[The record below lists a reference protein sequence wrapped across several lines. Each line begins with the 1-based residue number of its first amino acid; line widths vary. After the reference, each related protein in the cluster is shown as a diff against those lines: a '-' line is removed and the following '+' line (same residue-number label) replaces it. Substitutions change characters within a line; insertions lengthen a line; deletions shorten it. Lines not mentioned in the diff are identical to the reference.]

1 MALKVLMLRKKLTD
15 QQTREKGLRKKL
27 QELKTREAE
36 LEKDIEE
43 AVTDEEKAAVE
54 QAVSDFEE
62 EKANTETALEEATQA
77 IEDLTQQIDDLEAA
91 AQAAAGEVDDAGDGT
106 GDGEDDETRGKP
118 AKHAKRGAN
127 PMNYETRETIRGIKV
142 RALRTQL
149 ALEPV
154 KSFAQ
159 RVRELSAQKRTVKGA
174 ELGVPETLLPILRD
188 TTERYSKLYQ
198 YIHVTALKGKAR
210 QNIAGEIPEGVWT
223 EMVAS
228 LNELDID
235 FHQIEMDGYK
245 VGGYMVVPNSTL
257 EDDDNLELLATIID
271 YLGQAIGKAVDK
283 AIPYGDGAK
292 KPVGF
297 ITRLAA
303 SVQPSWW
310 GSNQGDF
317 TDLHTSNVIKL
328 DLYAKTGVEF
338 FQPLIG
344 ALGKAKP
351 NYSNG
356 ALVWI
361 MNRATHIDIMSRAM
375 AWDSSAVLLAGMNN
389 TMPVIGGT
397 IVEVDFMAD
406 YDIAGGFMDL
416 NRWVERS
423 GAAIDYSDIPLFIQD
438 CTVFKGTQRFDGKP
452 VRGEGFVLVN
462 YNNTAPTTSLSF
474 APDYNGA
481 PAALVVTAA
490 APSGGSSTLTITGA
504 TGTVQMYMVAGTPI
518 SVPKGAALGDSWEKL
533 PSTKKVAAVA
543 GNFVTVC
550 DLDAAGRVVGVGS
563 GAVAAS

>member
-15 QQTREKGLRKKL
+15 QQTREKSLRKKL
-27 QELKTREAE
+27 QELEKREAE
-36 LEKDIEE
+36 LEKDIND
-43 AVTDEEKAAVE
+43 AATDEEKAAVE

-77 IEDLTQQIDDLEAA
+77 IEDLTQQIDDLEDA
-91 AQAAAGEVDDAGDGT
+91 AQAAAGEITDGDPGDGS
-106 GDGEDDETRGKP
+106 DDDEARSRSQKYT
-118 AKHAKRGAN
+118 KRGVN
-127 PMNYETRETIRGIKV
+127 RMNLETRETIRGIQV
-142 RALRTQL
+142 RTLRTQL

-159 RVRELSAQKRTVKGA
+159 RVREMSAQKRSVKGA

-198 YIHVTALKGKAR
+198 YIHVTSLKGKAR
-210 QNIAGEIPEGVWT
+210 QNIAGEVPEGVWT

-283 AIPYGDGAK
+283 TIPYGDGAK

-303 SVQPSWW
+303 VAQPSWW

-317 TDLHTSNVIKL
+317 TDLHSSNVLKL
-328 DLYAKTGVEF
+328 DLFAKTGVEF
-338 FQPLIG
+338 FQPLIA

-356 ALVWI
+356 SLVWI
-361 MNRATHIDIMSRAM
+361 MSRATHIDLMSRAM

-423 GAAIDYSDIPLFIQD
+423 GANIDYSDIPLFIQD

-462 YNNTAPTTSLSF
+462 YNNVTPTTSLSF
-474 APDYNGA
+474 APDYNGS

-504 TGTVQMYMVAGTPI
+504 TGSVQMYMVAGTPI

-533 PSTKKVAAVA
+533 PSSKKVAAAA

-563 GAVAAS
+563 GIVAAS